1 MIKVQTTTSYIV
13 LFRFRYHCIVFV
25 FLGATVALTFHCTE
39 LVLQYPGV
47 AAPWPFRPRG
57 LSVRDSRLVYTN
69 PLLTPLIRSNAIT
82 YPHHVIVIRSN
93 KLLDETGWWIDSWWL
108 GELRY
113 QSRAPLFSLSSLSPP
128 TFHPAYSRAGFVIK
142 SVMRIDKTLLSYCSM
157 GEKNC
162 QSSHWVRTSA
172 RHRYQSSAIDA
183 RS

>member
-1 MIKVQTTTSYIV
+1 M
-13 LFRFRYHCIVFV
+13 
-25 FLGATVALTFHCTE
+25 FHCTQ

-57 LSVRDSRLVYTN
+57 LSVRDSRLVYIS

-93 KLLDETGWWIDSWWL
+93 KLFDETGWWIDSWWL
-108 GELRY
+108 GELKY
-113 QSRAPLFSLSSLSPP
+113 QSRASLLSLSSLSSLSPP
-128 TFHPAYSRAGFVIK
+128 TSHPAHIRAGFMIK
-142 SVMRIDKTLLSYCSM
+142 SAMRIDKTLLSYCSM

-162 QSSHWVRTSA
+162 QSSHWVRTPE
-172 RHRYQSSAIDA
+172 RHRYQSAAIDA